1 MDNFVER
8 VTQLLIE
15 TSATTLSGVFNAIAG
30 FAPSLIIL
38 CLTIYSFMLGIG
50 YISGNAKPINRILF
64 DLFLVILVGAAA
76 MNYKFLAEP
85 TYQLLV
91 GLIQDT
97 EGKLSG
103 NRSLS
108 EMIWLILK
116 TVYDYVDIAA
126 GNIPIV
132 KNFAW
137 LGLTILITVPAVI
150 LMAMNYAFYLIV
162 FFAGAV
168 VIGLFPLLVVF
179 AAFSPTRELF
189 WGAVRQLINYL
200 LLGLLSIVAVG
211 FTYRIILVANTYLV
225 QESGSEPE
233 SLLAFALAIYMM
245 LIVTSQLPQIA
256 TGIAGGVML
265 HAGNGV
271 NSAKLWA
278 ANKASGLSRAISNR
292 AMTRRSGTSRI
303 TRGRDGMLR
312 GAGMD
317 NRVGRTL
324 TKLSTSRNP

>member
-1 MDNFVER
+1 MNNFVENL
-8 VTQLLIE
+8 TQLVIS
-15 TSATTLSGVFNAIAG
+15 TAMNTLSGVFNNLSG

-38 CLTIYSFMLGIG
+38 CLTIYSFVLGIG
-50 YISGNAKPINRILF
+50 YVSGNAKPVNKILF
-64 DLFLVILVGAAA
+64 ELFLIILVGAVA
-76 MNYKFLAEP
+76 MNYKFVAEP
-85 TYQLLV
+85 TYQFMV
-91 GLIQDT
+91 GFVRDVELRLA
-97 EGKLSG
+97 GS
-103 NRSLS
+103 RSFS
-108 EMIWLILK
+108 EMVWEILK
-116 TVYDYVDIAA
+116 TIHTFSDIAA
-126 GNIPIV
+126 GDTPVV

-137 LGLTILITVPAVI
+137 LGLTILITIPAVI
-150 LMAMNYAFYLIV
+150 LMAMNYAFYLV
-162 FFAGAV
+162 VYFAGALV
-168 VIGLFPLLVVF
+168 VGLFPLLVVF

-200 LLGLLSIVAVG
+200 LLSLLSLIVVA
-211 FTYRIILVANTYLV
+211 FTYRIVLMANVSLLPET
-225 QESGSEPE
+225 SEQPA
-233 SLLAFALAIYMM
+233 SILAFALSIYLL

-271 NSAKLWA
+271 NAAKLWA
-278 ANKASGLSRAISNR
+278 ANKAAGLSRAISSR
-292 AMTRRSGTSRI
+292 ATTRRSGTSRI